1 MWLQIGGDVLV
12 AKRKPGPKTDKP
24 MDTMLRVRVDKT
36 TLDKLDDSA
45 KELNTSRSEVIRKG
59 IHKIHD
65 DLKK

>member
-1 MWLQIGGDVLV
+1 MV
-12 AKRKPGPKTDKP
+12 AKRKPGPKTDTP

-36 TLDKLDDSA
+36 TLEKLEDSA
-45 KELNTSRSEVIRKG
+45 KVLNTSRSEVIRKG